1 MYILQLKM
9 DQPDCPVINAC
20 RDSEVMYFSPF
31 WILTEKT
38 LSARTYA
45 AGKDNEVLQN
55 SLEEL
60 ENQPNVFNLEVLSRS
75 SGKVLLKLKMGETS
89 ARSIIIRNGGYI
101 IGPFIVSKG
110 SEIWQIAFDDK
121 NSMEQAIYEL
131 DKSPNEFKIMKQ
143 MSVRLDTFSKIIA
156 HIEQITTFIN
166 ALGNLSTDEKMLLN
180 SAIRL
185 GFYEDPRKINLSQLA
200 REYGFTAAG
209 MSKKIR
215 KIEKKVLLSI
225 KPLLE
230 DTLDEENIKNPFNF

>member
-1 MYILQLKM
+1 M

-20 RDSEVMYFSPF
+20 RDSEVLYFSPF
-31 WILTEKT
+31 WTLTEKT

-45 AGKDNEVLQN
+45 AGKDSEVLQN

-60 ENQPNVFNLEVLSRS
+60 EHQPNVFNLEVLSRS

-89 ARSIIIRNGGYI
+89 ARNIIMRNGGYI
-101 IGPFIVSKG
+101 IGPFIVSRG
-110 SEIWQIAFDDK
+110 LEIWQIAFDNK

-143 MSVRLDTFSKIIA
+143 MSVRLDTFSKIIG
-156 HIEQITTFIN
+156 HIEEITRFIN
-166 ALGNLSTDEKMLLN
+166 ALENLTTDEKMLLH

-185 GFYEDPRKINLSQLA
+185 GFYEDPRKITLSQLA

-215 KIEKKVLLSI
+215 KVEKKVLLSI

-230 DTLDEENIKNPFNF
+230 DSVKERSDQNLFIF

>member
-1 MYILQLKM
+1 MHILQLKM

-20 RDSEVMYFSPF
+20 RDSEVIYFSPF
-31 WILTEKT
+31 WSLTEKT

-45 AGKDNEVLQN
+45 AGKDSEVLQN

-60 ENQPNVFNLEVLSRS
+60 EHQPNIFNLEVLSRS

-89 ARSIIIRNGGYI
+89 ARNIIIKNGGYI

-110 SEIWQIAFDDK
+110 LEIWQIAFDDK
-121 NSMEQAIYEL
+121 SSMEQAIYEL

-156 HIEQITTFIN
+156 HIEQLTTFIN
-166 ALGNLSTDEKMLLN
+166 ALENLATDEKMLLH

-185 GFYEDPRKINLSQLA
+185 GFYEDPRKITLSQLA
-200 REYGFTAAG
+200 KEYGFTAAG

-215 KIEKKVLLSI
+215 KVEKKLLFSI

-230 DTLDEENIKNPFNF
+230 DTLKEDVKEPFDL